1 MLLLLWCVLKNTIYF
16 VSLLKLSTGRLS
28 SEVLDSEKPVYAIS
42 KLSKAKKKPRIDDS
56 IYSAF
61 HGPTANNSKL
71 LWYEKEEDGVTEKVF
86 LTRDILQQSTQP
98 LYLYHGKKSICIWSL
113 FLSKI
118 KNIVTKVLKKR
129 KI

>member
-1 MLLLLWCVLKNTIYF
+1 MVRLNLNYLFRKSF
-16 VSLLKLSTGRLS
+16 KLSTGRLS

-42 KLSKAKKKPRIDDS
+42 KLLKTKKRPRIDNS

-98 LYLYHGKKSICIWSL
+98 LYLYHGKKSIHIWSL

>member
-1 MLLLLWCVLKNTIYF
+1 M
-16 VSLLKLSTGRLS
+16 
-28 SEVLDSEKPVYAIS
+28 DSEKPVYAIS

-98 LYLYHGKKSICIWSL
+98 LYLYHGKKSIHIWSL

>member
-1 MLLLLWCVLKNTIYF
+1 MVRLKKHYLLRK
-16 VSLLKLSTGRLS
+16 SLKLCTGRLS
-28 SEVLDSEKPVYAIS
+28 SEVLDSEKPFYAIS
-42 KLSKAKKKPRIDDS
+42 KLSKAKKRPRKNDS

-71 LWYEKEEDGVTEKVF
+71 LWYEKEDDGVVEKVF
-86 LTRDILQQSTQP
+86 LTNDNLQQSIQP
-98 LYLYHGKKSICIWSL
+98 LYLYHGKKSVYILSL

>member
-42 KLSKAKKKPRIDDS
+42 KLSKAKKRPRKNDS

-71 LWYEKEEDGVTEKVF
+71 LWYEKEDDGVVEKVF
-86 LTRDILQQSTQP
+86 LTNDNLQQSTEP
-98 LYLYHGKKSICIWSL
+98 LYLYHGKKSIHFGHC
-113 FLSKI
+113 F
-118 KNIVTKVLKKR
+118 
-129 KI
+129 